1 MWPSLPPHKTTWPLR
16 RYVEQ
21 QDSHSAGTTIREALL
36 FSARLRLEESIGM
49 PQVHQIVDDT
59 LEMVDLRA
67 LKDGIVGEPGALPLR
82 PLGSLLLGCACWAS
96 LDGPCC

>member
-1 MWPSLPPHKTTWPLR
+1 MR

-21 QDSHSAGTTIREALL
+21 QDIHSAGTTIREALL

-59 LEMVDLRA
+59 LEMVDLAA
-67 LKDGIVGEPGALPLR
+67 LKDSIVGEPGALR
-82 PLGSLLLGCACWAS
+82 PLGAPGCCAMLRLLGF
-96 LDGPCC
+96 L